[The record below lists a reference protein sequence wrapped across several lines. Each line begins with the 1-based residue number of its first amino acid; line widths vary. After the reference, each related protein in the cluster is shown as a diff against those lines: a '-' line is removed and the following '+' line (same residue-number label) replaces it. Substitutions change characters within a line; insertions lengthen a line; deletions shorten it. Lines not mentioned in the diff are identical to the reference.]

1 MQSFQDLIAQID
13 GLFHARSVAV
23 VGVPR
28 GMKTGR
34 VFLTAL
40 LDQGYSG
47 KIYPVNPLAKEIDGL
62 KTYKRIADIPG
73 PVDLAIVLVPHQK
86 ALDVIRQCVAKG
98 VKGAVLFTAGFK
110 ETGTKEGQDLEESLV
125 RVARAGGMRL
135 IGQMVWGFIARKPV
149 SRSFPRYQEIQDR

>member
-47 KIYPVNPLAKEIDGL
+47 KIYPVNPLAKEIDG
-62 KTYKRIADIPG
+62 RN
-73 PVDLAIVLVPHQK
+73 
-86 ALDVIRQCVAKG
+86 
-98 VKGAVLFTAGFK
+98 
-110 ETGTKEGQDLEESLV
+110 
-125 RVARAGGMRL
+125 
-135 IGQMVWGFIARKPV
+135 
-149 SRSFPRYQEIQDR
+149 